1 MSEHHHQSVVTLMS
15 NPSEKMPGETLFGYL
30 MLAMSL
36 ALLWQAYKIS
46 GFESLSSPGSF
57 PMAAAAIMV
66 VTACVVVIKDVRR
79 KRPDHL
85 VESFF
90 RHVLPP
96 LVAIMMAF
104 ILVYAVVLETV
115 GFIPTTLGFLVLSIH
130 VLHRRSLVFTL
141 VISILALV
149 VVYIIFRLVF
159 QIILP
164 EGIVPER
171 EILAWI
177 EGLFGA

>member
-1 MSEHHHQSVVTLMS
+1 MS
-15 NPSEKMPGETLFGYL
+15 NPSVKMPGETLFGYL

-36 ALLWQAYKIS
+36 ALLWQAYRIS
-46 GFESLSSPGSF
+46 GFESLSSPGAF
-57 PMAAAAIMV
+57 PMAAASIMV
-66 VTACVVVIKDVRR
+66 VTACIVIVSNVRR

-85 VESFF
+85 AESFF

-96 LVAIMMAF
+96 LVMIMMGM
-104 ILVYAVVLETV
+104 ILIYAVVLESL
-115 GFIPTTLGFLVLSIH
+115 GFIPTTFVFLVLTIH
-130 VLHRRSLVFTL
+130 VLHRRSLLFTIGISVF
-141 VISILALV
+141 ALLL
-149 VVYIIFRLVF
+149 VYIVFRLVF

-177 EGLFGA
+177 EQLFGA

>member
-1 MSEHHHQSVVTLMS
+1 MS
-15 NPSEKMPGETLFGYL
+15 NPSVKMPGETLFGYL

-46 GFESLSSPGSF
+46 GFEALSSPGSF

-66 VTACVVVIKDVRR
+66 VTACIVIIKDVRR
-79 KRPDHL
+79 QRPEHL

-96 LVAIMMAF
+96 LVAIMMAM
-104 ILVYAVVLETV
+104 ILIYAVVLESL
-115 GFIPTTLGFLVLSIH
+115 GFIPTTLVFLLLTIH
-130 VLHRRSLVFTL
+130 LLHRRSVVFTV
-141 VISILALV
+141 VISLAALIM
-149 VVYIIFRLVF
+149 VYIVFRLVF

-164 EGIVPER
+164 EGVVPER

-177 EGLFGA
+177 ENLFSA